1 MNTVTYKDQ
10 SKAPRERILEYIK
23 YYILKH
29 YYPPTIREIAKGV
42 GLKSS
47 ASVYEH
53 MKTLIHFGLIET
65 DAEAGTPRAIRLPNM
80 KITIE

>member
-1 MNTVTYKDQ
+1 MIAIYADQ
-10 SKAPRERILEYIK
+10 TKPPRERILEYIK
-23 YYILKH
+23 QYIQEH
-29 YYPPTIREIAKGV
+29 CYPPTIREIAEGV

-53 MKTLIHFGLIET
+53 IKMLMQYGLLET

-80 KITIE
+80 KIIFE